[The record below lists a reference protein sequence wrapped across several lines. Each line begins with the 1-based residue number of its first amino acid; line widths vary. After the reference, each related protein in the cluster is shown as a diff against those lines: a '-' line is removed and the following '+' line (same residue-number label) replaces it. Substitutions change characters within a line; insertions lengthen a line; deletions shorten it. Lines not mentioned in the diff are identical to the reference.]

1 MSDRLISTLTATI
14 GETARKKSMWCEG
27 YRGRVAEGDRAICP
41 TNLYLSRAWFYP
53 RPALASCAGYG
64 VAQALAILSGVSVGV
79 RRKASRE
86 GRLRIGACKKMHGVT
101 EP

>member
-1 MSDRLISTLTATI
+1 
-14 GETARKKSMWCEG
+14 MWCEG

-79 RRKASRE
+79 RWKASRE
-86 GRLRIGACKKMHGVT
+86 GRLRIGCGLVRARRCTVLQNPRKFNDFKDSAHSHN
-101 EP
+101 P